1 MKVIV
6 AVEPKC
12 LINIRVLLT
21 MMAVEI
27 IILFLVIIAMIAV
40 YIVFKAAKYLIV
52 NTILGLIIL
61 VLSNIIFKLGITY
74 SAPALLVCAI
84 GGIPGAILVVLLH
97 ALGKA
102 F

>member
-1 MKVIV
+1 
-6 AVEPKC
+6 
-12 LINIRVLLT
+12 

-27 IILFLVIIAMIAV
+27 IILFLVMIAVIAV

-61 VLSNIIFKLGITY
+61 VLGNVIFKLGITY

-97 ALGKA
+97 IFRIA